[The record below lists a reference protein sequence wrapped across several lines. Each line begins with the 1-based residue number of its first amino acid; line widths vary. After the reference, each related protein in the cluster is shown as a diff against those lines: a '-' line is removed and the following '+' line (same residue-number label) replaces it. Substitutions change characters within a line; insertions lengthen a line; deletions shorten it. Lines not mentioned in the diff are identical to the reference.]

1 MVEETISKKTIIGL
15 TEMVTI
21 VGKDGSKKK
30 VMAKVDSG
38 ACRSSIDV
46 ALAAELS
53 LGPII
58 RSALIK
64 SASGNAIRPV
74 VKAGMIIKDLEF
86 DTQFTI
92 ADRAHMKFRV
102 LIGLDILKKGFLI
115 DPTK

>member
-1 MVEETISKKTIIGL
+1 MAGTKKTIIGL
-15 TEMVTI
+15 TENVT
-21 VGKDGSKKK
+21 VMGRSGVKKK

-38 ACRSSIDV
+38 ACKSSIDV

-74 VKAGMIIKDLEF
+74 VKAKMIIKDSTF

-92 ADRAHMKFRV
+92 ADRAHMKYRV

-115 DPTK
+115 DPCK